1 MATKIFVV
9 LFSYFI
15 GNLSTSVIVSKLWAN
30 IDIRD
35 YGSGN
40 AGTTNV
46 LRTLGLKA
54 ALITLIGDILKG
66 LIAVWLGKK
75 VGGIDIALLCGVA
88 VIVGH
93 NWPALFGFKGGKGI
107 ATAIGVIMQI
117 QPLIGLVCI
126 AVGILTIIK
135 TKYVSLGSLLGICL
149 APFLLLLFVDWKHFL
164 FACILAAL
172 ALFRHRSNIKRLIQG
187 TESKVQ
193 LKKSGLK
200 Q

>member
-1 MATKIFVV
+1 MATKIFIV
-9 LFSYFI
+9 LLSYFI
-15 GNLSTSVIVSKLWAN
+15 GNISTSVIVSKLWAN
-30 IDIRD
+30 IDIRN

-46 LRTLGLKA
+46 LRTLGVKA

-66 LIAVWLGKK
+66 WIAVWLGKK
-75 VGGIDIALLCGVA
+75 VGGIDLALFCGVA

-117 QPLIGLVCI
+117 QPLVGLICI

-149 APFLLLLFVDWKHFL
+149 SPFLLWVFVDWKHFL
-164 FACILAAL
+164 FACVLAAL
-172 ALFRHRSNIKRLIQG
+172 ALFRHRSNIKRLMQG
-187 TESKVQ
+187 TESKIQ